1 MMQVTD
7 VDFVITHPKG
17 YELDSAV
24 VGDTKVEY
32 DQDKA
37 FEGADF
43 VYVKNWSQFADYGA
57 VSTGLDHWMI
67 TLEKLGSAKFMH
79 CLPLRRN
86 VIATDAVLDSEQSLV
101 IEQANNRT
109 YSAAY
114 IIQKL
119 LES

>member
-1 MMQVTD
+1 
-7 VDFVITHPKG
+7 
-17 YELDSAV
+17 
-24 VGDTKVEY
+24 
-32 DQDKA
+32 
-37 FEGADF
+37 
-43 VYVKNWSQFADYGA
+43 
-57 VSTGLDHWMI
+57 
-67 TLEKLGSAKFMH
+67 MH

>member
-1 MMQVTD
+1 
-7 VDFVITHPKG
+7 
-17 YELDSAV
+17 
-24 VGDTKVEY
+24 
-32 DQDKA
+32 
-37 FEGADF
+37 
-43 VYVKNWSQFADYGA
+43 
-57 VSTGLDHWMI
+57 MI
-67 TLEKLGSAKFMH
+67 TPEKLGRAKFMH

>member
-1 MMQVTD
+1 MMQATD

-17 YELDSAV
+17 YELDPAV

-57 VSTGLDHWMI
+57 VSNGLDHWMI
-67 TLEKLGSAKFMH
+67 TPEKLGSAKFMH

>member
-1 MMQVTD
+1 
-7 VDFVITHPKG
+7 
-17 YELDSAV
+17 
-24 VGDTKVEY
+24 
-32 DQDKA
+32 
-37 FEGADF
+37 
-43 VYVKNWSQFADYGA
+43 
-57 VSTGLDHWMI
+57 
-67 TLEKLGSAKFMH
+67 MH

-119 LES
+119 LGIMSSLFILKIGGELLQSPEKCDQVL